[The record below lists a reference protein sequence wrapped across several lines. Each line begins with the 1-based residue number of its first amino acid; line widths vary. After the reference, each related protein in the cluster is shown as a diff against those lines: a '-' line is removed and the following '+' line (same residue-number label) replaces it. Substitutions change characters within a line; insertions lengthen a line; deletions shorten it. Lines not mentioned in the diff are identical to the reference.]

1 MRVLVSASIIALAG
15 WLAIAGGNNA
25 SAQQATVADTV
36 FYNGKILTVDDA
48 FSIVQA
54 IAIKDGRVLSVGA
67 NDAVRQLA
75 GPRTDSVD
83 LHGQTMVPGL
93 MDTHS
98 HLDGAGEG
106 ALVVQLREVKSVAEA
121 QARIKAFVA

>member
-1 MRVLVSASIIALAG
+1 MRVLAFVSIIALAG
-15 WLAIAGGNNA
+15 LLSITGGEYGY
-25 SAQQATVADTV
+25 AQQTSPADAI
-36 FYNGKILTVDDA
+36 FYYGKILTVDDA

-54 IAIKDGRVLSVGA
+54 IAIKDGRVLSVGT
-67 NDAVRQLA
+67 NDVVRKLA
-75 GPRTDSVD
+75 GPRTDSID

-106 ALVVQLREVKSVAEA
+106 ALVVQL
-121 QARIKAFVA
+121 